1 MNIFFLTIIDN
12 VTRQNNDFPPESPY
26 ILWRIGQFCCLRFIN
41 LEICIIFFILG
52 EYK

>member
-26 ILWRIGQFCCLRFIN
+26 IL
-41 LEICIIFFILG
+41 
-52 EYK
+52 